1 MHTFQLV
8 LAFIIVTVLPGL
20 LNLSLNYISRRDGG
34 QILPLQ
40 KKLWLIPLL
49 SILIVVPVGLFS
61 MGFAFAFAFQRVMTS
76 PSFMSPEFIVGLLT
90 LSLTVL
96 AGFLLCESIV
106 HPVCI
111 ALLRLWLRRD
121 VPVYIKQAVTLI
133 ADTLV
138 LYALPLILPGLPF
151 RGLLQSLS
159 ISLFY
164 HFMEWMLIGIQT
176 WVQRRKRSGPEMEPA
191 RTKGVS

>member
-61 MGFAFAFAFQRVMTS
+61 MGFAFAFQRVMTS
-76 PSFMSPEFIVGLLT
+76 LPFMSSEFIDGLLT

-138 LYALPLILPGLPF
+138 LYALPLILTGLPF

-164 HFMEWMLIGIQT
+164 HVMEWMLIGIQT